1 MTIIA
6 SLVFAIALTA
16 SIAVI
21 ILSIRNAMP
30 RIHEII
36 EMEFAPTVQGQRTII
51 MGEMR
56 RLAPAA
62 IIAFPSAPRVQDGTR
77 LAA

>member
-6 SLVFAIALTA
+6 SILFVIALSV
-16 SIAVI
+16 SIGVI
-21 ILSIRNAMP
+21 LLTIRNAMP
-30 RIHEII
+30 RIHEVI
-36 EMEFAPTVQGQRTII
+36 EMEFAPVMQRERRII
-51 MGEMR
+51 LGDMR

-62 IIAFPSAPRVQDGTR
+62 IISFPVAPRAQDGTR